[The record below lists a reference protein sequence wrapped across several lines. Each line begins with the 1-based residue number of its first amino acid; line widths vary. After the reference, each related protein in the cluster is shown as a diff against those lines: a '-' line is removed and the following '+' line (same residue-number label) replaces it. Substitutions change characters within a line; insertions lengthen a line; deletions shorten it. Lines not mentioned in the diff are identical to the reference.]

1 MRYEKISLVN
11 LITCENCGVVFDY
24 TFEQN
29 KEYDRLISIC
39 PLCKKQQE
47 IKQE

>member
-1 MRYEKISLVN
+1 MKKILLDN
-11 LITCENCGVVFDY
+11 LTICQNCGVVFDY

-29 KEYDRLISIC
+29 KEYDRLFSIC
-39 PLCKKQQE
+39 PVCKEQNE